1 MLVPFFVEPKRKEWW
16 LFAAILLA
24 LAVGHFFYW
33 STDHVGVG
41 ARYWFAAVPGLLI
54 MSAAGVSDIARAG
67 PRQGAVPRIVMT
79 LVLAGLIGWNMAFYL
94 PQELSQLHNL
104 NGITADLKN
113 EVKKADL
120 KDAVVFVQ
128 TWGIFNNDGFY
139 MNDPFLR
146 GPVIFARDLGDR
158 NTELLAQYSD
168 YEGYMWDKNKLKRLN
183 SPASEE
189 STKEGEAVE

>member
-1 MLVPFFVEPKRKEWW
+1 
-16 LFAAILLA
+16 
-24 LAVGHFFYW
+24 
-33 STDHVGVG
+33 
-41 ARYWFAAVPGLLI
+41 
-54 MSAAGVSDIARAG
+54 
-67 PRQGAVPRIVMT
+67 MT

-104 NGITADLKN
+104 NGITADLNN